1 MTHYN
6 ETLSR
11 LQKDIA
17 RCKQLTAAVEPL
29 RERKNIL
36 ESRVRNLKW
45 DMEKEQAEAD
55 RLENRS
61 LTVFFLSLR
70 GKLEEKRSIEQAEA
84 RAARIKYDAALREL
98 EAVTGELEATRRE
111 LATLRGCELRYDAIF
126 KEKQAAIRAAGG
138 ADGEALLALE
148 EKLSAA
154 KLREKELTEAV
165 QAGEGAL
172 QTTRQILASL
182 DSAKNWGTW
191 DLVGGGLISDLAKHS
206 HLDDAQ
212 AMVERLQGQLRR
224 FRSELSD
231 VQIRCDLQLNVDSFL
246 RFADVFFDGLLSS
259 WAVLDRIG
267 SAREQVLRTQSQI
280 ENVLGRLK
288 APLASTRRERDQL
301 ISGIDALVLETH

>member
-111 LATLRGCELRYDAIF
+111 LATLRGCELRYDVIF

>member
-11 LQKDIA
+11 LQTDIA

-55 RLENRS
+55 RLESRS

-212 AMVERLQGQLRR
+212 AKVERLQGQLRR

-280 ENVLGRLK
+280 ENVLSRLK

>member
-1 MTHYN
+1 VTHYN

-55 RLENRS
+55 RLESRS

-212 AMVERLQGQLRR
+212 AKVERLQGQLRR

-280 ENVLGRLK
+280 ENVLSRLK

>member
-55 RLENRS
+55 RLESRS

-280 ENVLGRLK
+280 ENVLSRLK

>member
-55 RLENRS
+55 RLESRS

-98 EAVTGELEATRRE
+98 EAVTGELEDTRRE

-212 AMVERLQGQLRR
+212 AKVERLQGQLRR

-280 ENVLGRLK
+280 ENVLSRLK
-288 APLASTRRERDQL
+288 VPLASTRRERDQL